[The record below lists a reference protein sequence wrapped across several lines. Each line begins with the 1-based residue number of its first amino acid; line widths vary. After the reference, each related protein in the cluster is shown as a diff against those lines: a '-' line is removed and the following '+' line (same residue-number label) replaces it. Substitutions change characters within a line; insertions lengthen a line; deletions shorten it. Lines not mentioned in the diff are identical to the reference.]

1 MKVRELMS
9 TPVITVSPRNS
20 IQEALNIMRD
30 NGIRRIPVVDNG
42 LVGMVVQR
50 DIERSLRSPGVICET
65 PVEWVMT
72 KQNLQTISPDETVV
86 QAARVLRDK
95 KISALP
101 VLENDEL
108 VGIVTDSDI
117 LGLFIE
123 RNEKENE

>member
-1 MKVRELMS
+1 MKVKELMS

-20 IQEALNIMRD
+20 IQEALDIMRD
-30 NGIRRIPVVDNG
+30 NGIRRIPVIDNG

-72 KQNLQTISPDETVV
+72 KQDLQTIAPDDTVV
-86 QAARVLRDK
+86 QAARMLRDK

-101 VLENDEL
+101 VLENGEL
-108 VGIVTDSDI
+108 IGIITDTDI

-123 RNEKENE
+123 RNEFED